1 MRRRMLVDNS
11 HRGGIVGHFLKRNV
25 VLLVFVLSTSLLH
38 ADDLDDL
45 ARDFWAWRAM
55 EQPIS
60 TDDIPRLERPPGWVP
75 DWSLRTVVSY
85 RRRLDEFE
93 ARRGKMNLSS
103 APIPRQVDYRLIGSA
118 LAPVPW
124 ALAFEH
130 GWPLKPKLI

>member
-45 ARDFWAWRAM
+45 ARDFWTWRAI

-60 TDDIPRLERPPGWVP
+60 TDDIPRLERPAGWLP
-75 DWSLRTVVSY
+75 DWSPSAVSDY
-85 RRRLDEFE
+85 RRQLDMFE
-93 ARRGKMNLSS
+93 ARWRKMNLSS
-103 APIPRQVDYRLIGSA
+103 APIARQVDYRLIGSA
-118 LAPVPW
+118 IARVRWELD
-124 ALAFEH
+124 LNRS
-130 GWPLKPKLI
+130 

>member
-38 ADDLDDL
+38 ADDLDDF

-60 TDDIPRLERPPGWVP
+60 IDEIPRPERPPGCGP
-75 DWSLRTVVSY
+75 DWSPRTGVSH

-93 ARRGKMNLSS
+93 ARRSKMHLAS
-103 APIPRQVDYRLIGSA
+103 A
-118 LAPVPW
+118 
-124 ALAFEH
+124 
-130 GWPLKPKLI
+130 